1 MGWLYGLIAVIAIYA
16 AHRLSCWAED
26 RGYIYYRKG
35 RGSPG
40 GAGAAFLEIQSM
52 LEPSKKHV
60 LEEMRKED
68 DEQDDSGDKPSIPGN
83 KRDRPSF

>member
-1 MGWLYGLIAVIAIYA
+1 MGWLYGLLAAIAIYS

-26 RGYIYYRKG
+26 RGYIYYRKK

-40 GAGAAFLEIQSM
+40 GAGQAFLEIQSM

-60 LEEMRKED
+60 LEIMQKED
-68 DEQDDSGDKPSIPGN
+68 DEQDDQGAPPKP
-83 KRDRPSF
+83 